1 MTLTREELKNISVEE
16 LENIKFKMIFDKDRM
31 ERLLNQAYEKNINV
45 ALLRKLMQPE
55 YQMQLYNALLNREYK
70 IFPPHKAKIPKDNGD
85 YRTVY
90 VNEDID
96 RIYLSLYNDMMFE
109 LHSCFISVYCK
120 SYQKG
125 ISCPNTV
132 KAVSKKLRF
141 YEGYKADMTHYFDST
156 PLEQIN
162 KLFDKLRMVTLVD
175 LPVREYYNSNLVFD
189 ENDNLIE
196 EYAGMKQ
203 GCAFST
209 FLANALLYEIDETL
223 GNMENLLYVRYS
235 DDILFVGKYSEN
247 VKIILEYEL
256 NKLGLKL
263 NPKKTEK
270 ITNDK
275 WFDFLG
281 FRIKGSQITFSKKS
295 IDQIIKFVKK
305 NTIKYRHVNKQGKV
319 TYVNSKQKAINVINS
334 HLYKNFTIN
343 DKRAFGWGEYFL
355 TTVNVKK
362 DIETLDKW
370 IKDCIR
376 ACETKKVKVG
386 CIGMV
391 NGDDFTL
398 YRPRNAKEVVSNIL
412 KTGDDIEGY
421 TSMLDMWNKI
431 NNDKNVYRLK
441 ARMM

>member
-1 MTLTREELKNISVEE
+1 MTLTREELKNISVE
-16 LENIKFKMIFDKDRM
+16 KFEKLKFEMMFNKDRM
-31 ERLLNQAYEKNINV
+31 LRLLNQAYEKNINV

-55 YQMQLYNALLNREYK
+55 YQLQLYNALLNKEYK

-132 KAVSKKLRF
+132 KEVSKQLEN
-141 YEGYKADMTHYFDST
+141 YNGYKADMTHYFDST
-156 PLEQIN
+156 PLKQIN
-162 KLFDKLRMVTLVD
+162 KLFDKLRMVTRVD

-209 FLANALLYEIDETL
+209 FLANAMLYDIDEKL
-223 GNMENLLYVRYS
+223 GDMKDLLYVRYS
-235 DDILFVGKYSEN
+235 DDILFVGKNSEKAM
-247 VKIILEYEL
+247 KILKREL
-256 NKLGLKL
+256 KKLGLKL

-270 ITNDK
+270 ITNDR

-281 FRIKGSQITFSKKS
+281 FKIKGSQITFSTKS
-295 IDQIIKFVKK
+295 ISNIKKEIEK
-305 NTIKYRHVNKQGKV
+305 ITIKHNGKISQDKIINK
-319 TYVNSKQKAINVINS
+319 INA
-334 HLYKNFTIN
+334 HLYKNFTVN
-343 DKRAFGWGEYFL
+343 NKRAFGWGEYFL
-355 TTVNVKK
+355 TTVNVEK
-362 DIETLDKW
+362 DIRIIDEW

-376 ACETKKVKVG
+376 ACKTGKKKVG
-386 CIGMV
+386 GIGSV
-391 NGDDFTL
+391 ND
-398 YRPRNAKEVVSNIL
+398 RNNYTIARGKGKHVFSNL
-412 KTGDDIEGY
+412 KNTGKIIYGY
-421 TSMLDMWNKI
+421 TSMVDMWRTI
-431 NNDKNVYRLK
+431 NHSKDLYRLK

>member
-16 LENIKFKMIFDKDRM
+16 LEKIKFKMIFDKDRM

-55 YQMQLYNALLNREYK
+55 YQMQLYNALLSKEYK

-85 YRTVY
+85 FRTVY
-90 VNEDID
+90 VNEDLD

-132 KAVSKKLRF
+132 KEVSKQLEN
-141 YEGYKADMTHYFDST
+141 YNGYKADMTHYFDST
-156 PLEQIN
+156 PLKQIN
-162 KLFDKLRMVTLVD
+162 KLFDKLKMSTIVD

-209 FLANALLYEIDETL
+209 FLANAMLYDIDEKL
-223 GNMENLLYVRYS
+223 GNMKDLLYVRYS
-235 DDILFVGKYSEN
+235 DDILFVGKESEKAM
-247 VKIILEYEL
+247 KILKREL
-256 NKLGLKL
+256 KKLGLKL

-270 ITNDK
+270 ITNDR

-281 FRIKGSQITFSKKS
+281 FKIKGKKITFSTKS
-295 IDQIIKFVKK
+295 ISNIKKEIEK
-305 NTIKYRHVNKQGKV
+305 ITIKYNGKISQDKIINK
-319 TYVNSKQKAINVINS
+319 INA
-334 HLYKNFTIN
+334 HLYKNFTVN
-343 DKRAFGWGEYFL
+343 NKRAFGWGEYFL
-355 TTVNVKK
+355 TTVNVEK
-362 DIETLDKW
+362 DIRIIDEW

-376 ACETKKVKVG
+376 ACKTGKKKVG
-386 CIGMV
+386 GIGSVNDRGNYTLVRGKGKHVSSNLKNTSKIIYGYVSMV
-391 NGDDFTL
+391 
-398 YRPRNAKEVVSNIL
+398 
-412 KTGDDIEGY
+412 
-421 TSMLDMWNKI
+421 DMWRTI
-431 NNDKNVYRLK
+431 NHSKDLYRLK

>member
-1 MTLTREELKNISVEE
+1 MTLTRKELRRIPIKKLEE
-16 LENIKFKMIFDKDRM
+16 IKFKMMFSKERL

-55 YQMQLYNALLNREYK
+55 HQLELYNAIINKQYR

-90 VNEDID
+90 VNEDLD

-132 KAVSKKLRF
+132 KEVSKQLEN
-141 YEGYKADMTHYFDST
+141 YNGYKADMTHYFDST
-156 PLEQIN
+156 PLKQIN
-162 KLFDKLRMVTLVD
+162 KLFDKLKMSTRVD

-189 ENDNLIE
+189 EDDNLIE

-209 FLANALLYEIDETL
+209 FLANAMLYYIDEKL
-223 GNMENLLYVRYS
+223 GNMKDLLYVRYS
-235 DDILFVGKYSEN
+235 DDILFVGKDSEKAM
-247 VKIILEYEL
+247 KILKKEL
-256 NKLGLKL
+256 KKLGLKL

-281 FRIKGSQITFSKKS
+281 FKIKGKQITFSTKS
-295 IDQIIKFVKK
+295 ISNIKKEIEK
-305 NTIKYRHVNKQGKV
+305 ITIKHNGKISQDKIINK
-319 TYVNSKQKAINVINS
+319 INA
-334 HLYKNFTIN
+334 HLYKNFTVN
-343 DKRAFGWGEYFL
+343 NKRAFGWGEYFL
-355 TTVNVKK
+355 TTVNVEK
-362 DIETLDKW
+362 DIKIIDEW

-376 ACETKKVKVG
+376 ACKTGKKKVG
-386 CIGMV
+386 GIGSV
-391 NGDDFTL
+391 NDRYNYTIARG
-398 YRPRNAKEVVSNIL
+398 KGKHVSSNL
-412 KTGDDIEGY
+412 KNTGKIIYGY
-421 TSMLDMWNKI
+421 TSMVDMWKTI
-431 NNDKNVYRLK
+431 NHSKDLYRLK

>member
-16 LENIKFKMIFDKDRM
+16 LEKIKFKMIFDKDRM

-55 YQMQLYNALLNREYK
+55 YQLQLYNALLNKEYK

-85 YRTVY
+85 FRTVY
-90 VNEDID
+90 VNEDLD

-132 KAVSKKLRF
+132 KEVSKQLEN
-141 YEGYKADMTHYFDST
+141 YNGYKADMTHYFDST
-156 PLEQIN
+156 PLKQIN
-162 KLFDKLRMVTLVD
+162 KLFDKLRMVTRVD

-209 FLANALLYEIDETL
+209 FLANAMLYDIDEKL
-223 GNMENLLYVRYS
+223 GNMKDLLYVRYS
-235 DDILFVGKYSEN
+235 DDILFVGKESEKAM
-247 VKIILEYEL
+247 KILKREL
-256 NKLGLKL
+256 KKLGLKL

-270 ITNDK
+270 ITNDR

-281 FRIKGSQITFSKKS
+281 FKIKGSQITFSTKS
-295 IDQIIKFVKK
+295 ISNIKKEIEK
-305 NTIKYRHVNKQGKV
+305 ITIKHNGKISQDKIINK
-319 TYVNSKQKAINVINS
+319 INA
-334 HLYKNFTIN
+334 HLYKNFTVN
-343 DKRAFGWGEYFL
+343 NKRAFGWGEYFL
-355 TTVNVKK
+355 MTVNVEK
-362 DIETLDKW
+362 DIRIIDEW

-376 ACETKKVKVG
+376 ACKTGKKKVG
-386 CIGMV
+386 GIGSV
-391 NGDDFTL
+391 ND
-398 YRPRNAKEVVSNIL
+398 RNNYTIARGKGKHVSSNL
-412 KTGDDIEGY
+412 KNTGKIIHGY
-421 TSMLDMWNKI
+421 TSMIDMWRTI
-431 NNDKNVYRLK
+431 NNSKDLYRLK

>member
-16 LENIKFKMIFDKDRM
+16 LEKIKFKMIFDKDRM
-31 ERLLNQAYEKNINV
+31 QRLLNQAYEKNINV

-55 YQMQLYNALLNREYK
+55 YQLQLYNALLNKEYK

-125 ISCPNTV
+125 ISCPNIV
-132 KAVSKKLRF
+132 REVSEKLHF
-141 YEGYKADMTHYFDST
+141 HKGYKADMTHYFDST
-156 PLEQIN
+156 PLKQIN
-162 KLFDKLRMVTLVD
+162 KLFDKLRMVTRVD

-209 FLANALLYEIDETL
+209 FLANAMLYDIDEKL
-223 GNMENLLYVRYS
+223 GDMKDLLYVRYS
-235 DDILFVGKYSEN
+235 DDILFVGKNSEKAM
-247 VKIILEYEL
+247 KILKREL
-256 NKLGLKL
+256 KKLGLKL

-270 ITNDK
+270 ITNDR

-281 FRIKGSQITFSKKS
+281 FKIKGSQITFSTKS
-295 IDQIIKFVKK
+295 ISNIKKEIEK
-305 NTIKYRHVNKQGKV
+305 ITIKHNGKISQDKIINK
-319 TYVNSKQKAINVINS
+319 INA
-334 HLYKNFTIN
+334 HLYKNFTVN
-343 DKRAFGWGEYFL
+343 NKRAFGWGEYFL
-355 TTVNVKK
+355 TTVNVEK
-362 DIETLDKW
+362 DIRIIDEW

-376 ACETKKVKVG
+376 ACKTGKKKVG
-386 CIGMV
+386 GIGSV
-391 NGDDFTL
+391 ND
-398 YRPRNAKEVVSNIL
+398 RNNYTIARGKGKHVSSNL
-412 KTGDDIEGY
+412 KNTGKIIYGY
-421 TSMLDMWNKI
+421 TSMVDMWKTI
-431 NNDKNVYRLK
+431 NHSKDLYRLK

>member
-1 MTLTREELKNISVEE
+1 MTLTREELKNISVE
-16 LENIKFKMIFDKDRM
+16 KFEKLKFEMMFNKDRM
-31 ERLLNQAYEKNINV
+31 LRLLNQAYEKNINV

-55 YQMQLYNALLNREYK
+55 YQLQLYNALLNKEYK

-125 ISCPNTV
+125 ISCPNIV
-132 KAVSKKLRF
+132 REVSEKLRF
-141 YEGYKADMTHYFDST
+141 HKGYKADMTHYFDST
-156 PLEQIN
+156 PLKQIN
-162 KLFDKLRMVTLVD
+162 KLFDKLRMVTRVD

-196 EYAGMKQ
+196 EFAGMKQ

-209 FLANALLYEIDETL
+209 FLANAMLYDIDEKL
-223 GNMENLLYVRYS
+223 GNMKDLLYVRYS
-235 DDILFVGKYSEN
+235 DDILFVGKESEKAM
-247 VKIILEYEL
+247 KILKREL
-256 NKLGLKL
+256 KKLGLKL

-270 ITNDK
+270 ITNDR

-281 FRIKGSQITFSKKS
+281 FKIKGSQITFSTKS
-295 IDQIIKFVKK
+295 ISNIKKEIEK
-305 NTIKYRHVNKQGKV
+305 ITIKHNGKISQDKIINK
-319 TYVNSKQKAINVINS
+319 INAY
-334 HLYKNFTIN
+334 LYKNFTVN
-343 DKRAFGWGEYFL
+343 NKRAFGWGEYFL
-355 TTVNVKK
+355 TTVNVEK
-362 DIETLDKW
+362 DIRIIDEW

-376 ACETKKVKVG
+376 ACKTGKKKVG
-386 CIGMV
+386 GIGSV
-391 NGDDFTL
+391 NDRESYTIVRG
-398 YRPRNAKEVVSNIL
+398 KGKHVSSNL
-412 KTGDDIEGY
+412 KKTGKIIRGY
-421 TSMLDMWNKI
+421 TSMVDMWRTI
-431 NNDKNVYRLK
+431 NHSKDLYRLK